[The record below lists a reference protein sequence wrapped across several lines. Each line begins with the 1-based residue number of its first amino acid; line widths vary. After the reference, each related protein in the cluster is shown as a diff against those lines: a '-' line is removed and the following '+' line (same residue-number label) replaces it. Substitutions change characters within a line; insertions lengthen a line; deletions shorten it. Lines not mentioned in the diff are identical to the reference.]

1 MHVPIP
7 NAPRNRRVSPR
18 YLLVDVDSLQ
28 RRQVQPAVGSGQE
41 DSKEPGVGKVPRQSV
56 RQAPAG
62 LNAITLSENPRPKGT
77 GCLDGLGCRDAR
89 ACTQKSD
96 GSGQARLMS
105 AIPPK
110 AAPKR
115 TSQNRRLVP
124 KPGSC
129 SAANQCAIRRFV
141 LLRLDVG

>member
-41 DSKEPGVGKVPRQSV
+41 DAKEPGVGKVPRQSL

-77 GCLDGLGCRDAR
+77 GCLDGLGCRVAG
-89 ACTQKSD
+89 ACTHKSD
-96 GSGQARLMS
+96 GLWPGAFDVRSPPTSGA
-105 AIPPK
+105 K
-110 AAPKR
+110 AY
-115 TSQNRRLVP
+115 
-124 KPGSC
+124 
-129 SAANQCAIRRFV
+129 V
-141 LLRLDVG
+141 LECRS